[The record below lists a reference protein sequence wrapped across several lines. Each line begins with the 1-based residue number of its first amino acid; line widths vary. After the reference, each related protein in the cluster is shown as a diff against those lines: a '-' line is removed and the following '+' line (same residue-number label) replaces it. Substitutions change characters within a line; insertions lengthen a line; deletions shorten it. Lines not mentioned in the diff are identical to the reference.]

1 MSESAAAKDSST
13 SSTPPAAKDPPQP
26 QPQPQPQTPQEGQSA
41 DMAVGQESATIDEHE
56 NFEEEP
62 TSELLSKLI
71 KKIYLKAPAIWF
83 KIIWTLII
91 RYPVHIL
98 CFITYQLM
106 LLFEPTK
113 LIVIGVYM
121 FLGIFWG
128 FFPYFLKCIMMY
140 ELIGI
145 TGSHKLVYA
154 ALGLLFWGIGILIY
168 NMSELL
174 S

>member
-1 MSESAAAKDSST
+1 MSVPQQLST
-13 SSTPPAAKDPPQP
+13 SSSI
-26 QPQPQPQTPQEGQSA
+26 PQPQTNSV
-41 DMAVGQESATIDEHE
+41 DMVVEQNNERIDEYE

-71 KKIYLKAPAIWF
+71 KKLYLKSPGIWF

-145 TGSHKLVYA
+145 TGSHQLVYA
-154 ALGLLFWGIGILIY
+154 SLGFIFWGIGILIY
-168 NMSELL
+168 NMSELI

>member
-1 MSESAAAKDSST
+1 MSEPAAPSSSST
-13 SSTPPAAKDPPQP
+13 PQP
-26 QPQPQPQTPQEGQSA
+26 QPQSQPQPQPESA
-41 DMAVGQESATIDEHE
+41 DMAVGQESETIDEHE

-71 KKIYLKAPAIWF
+71 KKLYLKSPGIWF
-83 KIIWTLII
+83 KIIWTLIV

-154 ALGLLFWGIGILIY
+154 ALGLIFWGIGILIY

>member
-1 MSESAAAKDSST
+1 MSVPQQLST
-13 SSTPPAAKDPPQP
+13 SSSI
-26 QPQPQPQTPQEGQSA
+26 PQPQTNSA
-41 DMAVGQESATIDEHE
+41 DMAVEQNNERIDEYE

-71 KKIYLKAPAIWF
+71 KKLYLKSPGIWF

-145 TGSHKLVYA
+145 TGSHQLVYA
-154 ALGLLFWGIGILIY
+154 SLGFIFWGIGILIY
-168 NMSELL
+168 NMSELI

>member
-1 MSESAAAKDSST
+1 MSVPQQLST
-13 SSTPPAAKDPPQP
+13 SSSI
-26 QPQPQPQTPQEGQSA
+26 PQPQTNSA
-41 DMAVGQESATIDEHE
+41 DMAVEQNNERIDEYE

-71 KKIYLKAPAIWF
+71 KKLYLKSPGIWF

-154 ALGLLFWGIGILIY
+154 ALGLIFWGIGILIY
-168 NMSELL
+168 NMSELI

>member
-1 MSESAAAKDSST
+1 MSEPAAAKDSST
-13 SSTPPAAKDPPQP
+13 SSTPPAANDQAQPPQES
-26 QPQPQPQTPQEGQSA
+26 QTA